1 MSNNLKFEFEF
12 DEVFEG
18 IKQGVIRELSETNFE
33 EAKSSAINQLKSEI
47 KHKIYLTYSDENEL
61 KNEIKKEIK
70 DKVFEKLLSEAKTEY
85 KKYYEDLFNKNIVS
99 EFNKTE
105 KEVEAD
111 IKTKTIN
118 RLYNDLYSDIQTEM
132 NDKIQIVIKKLIIYH
147 KKYLKV
153 FYYFLFMMEHFFIK
167 DIIDKNLF
175 NNTPEVIYDNI
186 FNYYHNKENIIEFHK
201 IK

>member
-132 NDKIQIVIKKLIIYH
+132 NDKIQIVIKKLMNSIGGN
-147 KKYLKV
+147 
-153 FYYFLFMMEHFFIK
+153 
-167 DIIDKNLF
+167 NL
-175 NNTPEVIYDNI
+175 
-186 FNYYHNKENIIEFHK
+186 K
-201 IK
+201 IKGTDKILSKDEYEDLVHRSETLTALEQGGVDNWEWYGESMKNYFKGEEE